1 MKGDHATYSFMVIW
15 IYLCGSW
22 IHDVHAFASESLTSN
37 YTRSLGVM
45 VVNLIHQIHLNG
57 RALEVYNWNMQM
69 SQVTDS

>member
-1 MKGDHATYSFMVIW
+1 MPPILLWLFGYTYVD
-15 IYLCGSW
+15 LGSTMFT
-22 IHDVHAFASESLTSN
+22 AFASESLTSN